1 MIFMVWR
8 NETESKALKFKG
20 TKMIPIDLA
29 QKKLSEKKK
38 KSNVSIRKIELLGS
52 LGSHKHLF
60 HMN

>member
-1 MIFMVWR
+1 MQTLNRIVMIFMVWR

-38 KSNVSIRKIELLGS
+38 KNQMSALEKSS
-52 LGSHKHLF
+52 F
-60 HMN
+60 

>member
-1 MIFMVWR
+1 MQTLNRIVMIFMVWR

-38 KSNVSIRKIELLGS
+38 NQMSALEKSS
-52 LGSHKHLF
+52 F
-60 HMN
+60 